1 MSKLTIPLTL
11 LLALV
16 LVVGTV
22 GCGGDDVEP
31 TPVPTSTPAPTPT
44 DEELISD
51 LLDEQ
56 IAAMNAM
63 DVEVMY
69 NQRSPSYK
77 SRVTLE
83 EFENFLMEAYAP
95 LLPLVESGQAE
106 IEIVDMAISVEGK
119 YAYMTGILSLNGMPI
134 LTYTDDSPD
143 IWQKID
149 GTWYNLE
156 TDEDFIGYD
165 ASELPEELEK

>member
-1 MSKLTIPLTL
+1 MKGLKVI
-11 LLALV
+11 LAALFALMLV
-16 LVVGTV
+16 IGVV
-22 GCGGDDVEP
+22 GCGGDEGSPTP
-31 TPVPTSTPAPTPT
+31 TPVPTPT

-51 LLDEQ
+51 LLDKQ

-63 DVEVMY
+63 ELKVLY

-77 SRVTLE
+77 SRVTQE
-83 EFENFLMEAYAP
+83 DFENFLMAVYAD
-95 LLPLVESGQAE
+95 LAPLVESGQAE
-106 IEIVDMAISVEGK
+106 IEIIDMAISVEDE
-119 YAYMTGILSLNGMPI
+119 YAYMTGKLSLSGMPI
-134 LTYTDDSPD
+134 LAYTEDSPD

-165 ASELPEELEK
+165 ASELPEEFR